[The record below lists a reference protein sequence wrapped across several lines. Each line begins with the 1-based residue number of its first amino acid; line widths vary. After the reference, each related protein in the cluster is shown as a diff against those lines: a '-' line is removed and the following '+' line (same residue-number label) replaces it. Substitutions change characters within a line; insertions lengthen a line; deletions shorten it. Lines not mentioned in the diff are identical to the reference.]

1 MHNLVLHRW
10 ESMMPDSANYSKD
23 STNLPTR
30 FEMYSA
36 LVNKDV
42 SYEGVF
48 VAAIKTTG
56 IFCRSS
62 CHARK
67 PKQENVEYYST
78 SEQALS
84 FGFRPCK
91 VCKPLEPLGETPD
104 WVTSILQEVSKKTDL
119 RFKDEQLRERG
130 IDPTKLRRWF
140 KRHHGITFQ
149 AYLRAMRLNQAIGQI
164 QQNNSVTNVAFD
176 IGYESLSGFNDAFKK
191 LTGLS
196 PVQSKK
202 TTLITVSRILT
213 PLGPMV
219 AGVNDS
225 GVCLLEFSD
234 RRMLETQFKR
244 LIKLKNAVFAPGE
257 HPIMSQLELQL
268 NEYFMANRKSFDI
281 PLDAD
286 GTEFQQQVWQ
296 ELINIPFGK
305 TRSYQA
311 QATAIGRPTA
321 TRAVAK
327 ANGDNRIAI
336 IIPCHRVVGK
346 NGSLTG
352 YGGGLWRKQRLLEL
366 EQNA

>member
-1 MHNLVLHRW
+1 MTGTIG
-10 ESMMPDSANYSKD
+10 SARNS
-23 STNLPTR
+23 SSLPPLG
-30 FEMYSA
+30 EMYSA
-36 LVNKDV
+36 LVNKDKA
-42 SYEGVF
+42 YEGVF

-67 PKQENVEYYST
+67 PKPENVEYYASC
-78 SEQALS
+78 EQALNY
-84 FGFRPCK
+84 GFRPCK
-91 VCKPLEPLGETPD
+91 VCKPLEPLGQTPD
-104 WVTSILQEVSKKTDL
+104 WVKAILLEIAKKPDIRLKDQEL
-119 RFKDEQLRERG
+119 RDRG
-130 IDPTKLRRWF
+130 IEPAKLRRWF
-140 KRHHGITFQ
+140 KHHHGMTFQ
-149 AYLRAMRLNQAIGQI
+149 AYLRAIRLNQAIGQI
-164 QQNNSVTNVAFD
+164 KQNNSVTKAAFD

-196 PVQSKK
+196 PKQSKQ
-202 TTLITVSRILT
+202 TTLVTVSRILT
-213 PLGPMV
+213 PLGPMI
-219 AGVNDS
+219 AGVNDM

-244 LIKLKNAVFAPGE
+244 LIKLRNAVFVPGE
-257 HPIMSQLELQL
+257 HTLLSQLELQL
-268 NEYFMANRKSFDI
+268 NEYFSGLRKQFDI
-281 PLDAD
+281 PLDAA
-286 GTEFQQQVWQ
+286 GTEFQELVWQ
-296 ELINIPFGK
+296 ELLTIPSGN

-311 QATAIGRPTA
+311 QAEAIGRPTA